1 MKEFLSQRGLEFE
14 VKDIHYDPVAQDE
27 MISMGFTSIPVT
39 VVGDQPP
46 VLGTNYQQ
54 IESALRAG

>member
-1 MKEFLSQRGLEFE
+1 M
-14 VKDIHYDPVAQDE
+14 KDIHNDPVAQDE

-54 IESALRAG
+54 IESARRAG